1 MVIDVDLTGLSVQS
15 DDIGIDN
22 VHFAQRALSGVILT
36 FDHNPISDFL
46 DIDQNYGDNV
56 TGSPDLL
63 GHEYDSISGFE
74 FGLTPNVTLAYGPS
88 EPTLWTTGYGDL
100 TNVYFNDLDGDTSLQ
115 IELTADA
122 GFEVGLLG
130 FDVASFIDAGQ
141 TIEGLQVRDG
151 NGNVLFS
158 SGSTLISGTEHNDF
172 DFPEGLFAEVLVIDV
187 DLTGLGV
194 QSDDIGI
201 DNVHFAQRAAAAPV
215 LLGDFNQDG
224 VVDADDIDFY
234 SGNLGLEAV
243 VDLDQLDLDGDGFV
257 TLADHDLHVTTLA
270 ETSNGQ
276 TGALLGDTNLDGTVD
291 VLNDAFA
298 LIGGLGGS
306 VSGYANGDLN
316 ADGVV
321 DVLGDAFRLIG
332 NLGLT
337 NDPGEIAAV
346 QHSP

>member
-1 MVIDVDLTGLSVQS
+1 M
-15 DDIGIDN
+15 
-22 VHFAQRALSGVILT
+22 
-36 FDHNPISDFL
+36 
-46 DIDQNYGDNV
+46 
-56 TGSPDLL
+56 
-63 GHEYDSISGFE
+63 
-74 FGLTPNVTLAYGPS
+74 
-88 EPTLWTTGYGDL
+88 
-100 TNVYFNDLDGDTSLQ
+100 
-115 IELTADA
+115 
-122 GFEVGLLG
+122 GLLG